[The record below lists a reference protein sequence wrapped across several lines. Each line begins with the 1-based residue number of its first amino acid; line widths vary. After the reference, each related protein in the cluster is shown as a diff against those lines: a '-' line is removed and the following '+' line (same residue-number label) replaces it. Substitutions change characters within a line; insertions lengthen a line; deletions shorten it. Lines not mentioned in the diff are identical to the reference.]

1 MHLTL
6 CVRVHVRAC
15 TLCMVSQRPR
25 EYKDVL
31 CCHSSSSPDKVYHQV
46 SSHLF
51 ILCAG
56 MWVKCGGQ
64 KALCRPLFSPSTMWI
79 LGCGGALALFSFLEQ
94 IAVHWCLAWMCAC
107 GETPELKMFCELSCR
122 CWELNPG
129 SLGEQPVLLI
139 TEHPRIL
146 WVLHRPSCTSLCF
159 LVCIL

>member
-1 MHLTL
+1 M
-6 CVRVHVRAC
+6 CVHVRAC

-31 CCHSSSSPDKVYHQV
+31 YCHSSSSPDKVYHQV
-46 SSHLF
+46 WSHLF
-51 ILCAG
+51 ILCLG
-56 MWVKCGGQ
+56 MCVKCGGQ

-146 WVLHRPSCTSLCF
+146 WVLRRPSCTSLCF
-159 LVCIL
+159 SVCIL